1 MDDGCFAR
9 PAAGAGRQSLILP
22 VEAHMRKIALVIAA
36 LAFATACQKQV
47 ELASDGGG
55 SSEQAPPPEAADK
68 IDPPPSP
75 PIDPDDPKGSFP
87 DYQPKTTPDTVA
99 DFRSS
104 VMGDISALP
113 SEPAA
118 LAQAFIDWNGRA
130 ASNPGA
136 FEDGAIMLGADEKQ
150 YVPSDAELVAHA
162 AGDRLVAA
170 LASADAVAK
179 EAAEAVLA
187 TGSRDYKRF
196 DFRHSDVMG
205 SGRYF
210 YASAPR
216 PARIPG

>member
-1 MDDGCFAR
+1 MK
-9 PAAGAGRQSLILP
+9 
-22 VEAHMRKIALVIAA
+22 KIAFIAI
-36 LAFATACQKQV
+36 LAVLAACEKPT

-55 SSEQAPPPEAADK
+55 SSDPAPPPKASAK

-75 PIDPDDPKGSFP
+75 AIDPDDPKGSFP

-104 VMGDISALP
+104 VMGEINALP
-113 SEPAA
+113 SDPAA
-118 LAQAFIDWNGRA
+118 LAQAFLDWNGRA
-130 ASNPGA
+130 ASSPGA
-136 FEDGAIMLGADEKQ
+136 FEDGAVMLGADEKQ
-150 YVPSDAELVAHA
+150 YVPSDAELVAQA
-162 AGDRLVAA
+162 AGDRLGAA
-170 LASADAVAK
+170 LASADAAAR

-187 TGSRDYKRF
+187 TAPERRDYKRF

-216 PARIPG
+216 PARIPS